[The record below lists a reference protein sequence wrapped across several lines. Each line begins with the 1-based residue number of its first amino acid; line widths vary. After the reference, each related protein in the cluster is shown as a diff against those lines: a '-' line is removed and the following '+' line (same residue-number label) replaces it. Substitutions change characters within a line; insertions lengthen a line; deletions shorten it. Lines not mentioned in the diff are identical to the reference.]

1 MSIWDSGSE
10 YKANNRHF
18 WTRRYYGHSEKR
30 RMQAGL
36 RFDFA
41 QPRLLAFFNR
51 WGLARV
57 QGEFPRPLLGLFTST
72 ALSPHAPTADPANNA
87 HYSRFWDKW
96 GASQNFVSSPL
107 LALISPNLLILFTK

>member
-1 MSIWDSGSE
+1 MQGWPTFRLRSAQAPCILQPVG
-10 YKANNRHF
+10 NR
-18 WTRRYYGHSEKR
+18 
-30 RMQAGL
+30 
-36 RFDFA
+36 
-41 QPRLLAFFNR
+41 LAH
-51 WGLARV
+51 A
-57 QGEFPRPLLGLFTST
+57 PRPLLGLFTST